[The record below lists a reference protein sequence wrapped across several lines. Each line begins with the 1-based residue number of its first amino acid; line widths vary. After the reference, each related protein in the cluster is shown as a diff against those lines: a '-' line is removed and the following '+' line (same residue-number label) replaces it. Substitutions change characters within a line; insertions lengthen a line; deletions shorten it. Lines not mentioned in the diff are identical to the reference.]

1 MGLFSNW
8 GSHSVG
14 LALVAMGAPLL
25 PTRVGG
31 VVSLPPLRFP
41 SVSITL
47 VWRTDVHL
55 SDNPPS
61 SRKDDWTSTVLD
73 KLRQVGVVAAKVQAA
88 AVLDGGD
95 FFHVKSPSRNTHDL
109 IRRTAEVHAAYPCPV
124 YANVGNHDCVYGDYG
139 YLDQQPLGVLFSTG
153 VFRRLYDEYEAVFVQ
168 DGFKVRVVGVP
179 YHGTQY
185 DLDRFRRIRKGDEDV
200 LVCVAHVLA
209 SARGGSMFEGED
221 IISYDALAAFE
232 PEIYA
237 FGHWH
242 KDQGVEVV
250 NGKTIVNIGSLTRG
264 SLSQDEVDR
273 KPACAV
279 MTFAP
284 NQTPQVRV
292 VRLRVAPAN
301 EVFDVAGRDRAVARA
316 STVDTFAESVRAR
329 LASERGRD
337 VADIVAGLD
346 VPNAIR
352 ERVLLYLERA
362 GG

>member
-1 MGLFSNW
+1 LI
-8 GSHSVG
+8 
-14 LALVAMGAPLL
+14 
-25 PTRVGG
+25 R
-31 VVSLPPLRFP
+31 
-41 SVSITL
+41 L

-55 SDNPPS
+55 SDTPPA
-61 SRKDDWTSTVLD
+61 SRKDDWASAVLD
-73 KLRQVGVVAAKVQAA
+73 KLRQVGEVARRVDAA
-88 AVLDGGD
+88 AVIDGGD

-109 IRRTAEVHAAYPCPV
+109 IRRTAEVHRAYPCPV

-139 YLDQQPLGVLFSTG
+139 YLDQQPLGVLFATG
-153 VFRRLYDEYEAVFVQ
+153 VFNRLYDEHEAVFVR
-168 DGFKVRVVGVP
+168 DGVKVRVVGVP
-179 YHGTQY
+179 YHGTTY
-185 DLDRFRRIRKGDEDV
+185 DLDRFRRIRRGDEDV

-221 IISYDALAAFE
+221 ILSYDALTAFE
-232 PEIYA
+232 PDMFC

-250 NGKTIVNIGSLTRG
+250 GGKTIVNIGSLTRG

-284 NQTPQVRV
+284 GQPPQIQV
-292 VRLRVAPAN
+292 VRLRVRPAS
-301 EVFDVAGRDRAVARA
+301 EVFDIAGRARA
-316 STVDTFAESVRAR
+316 EARTSTVDSFAESVRTR

-337 VADIVAGLD
+337 VTDVVAGLD
-346 VPNAIR
+346 VPDRVR